1 MIAIVPSIR
10 LPRRKRNAFSLVE
23 LLTVMAI
30 IGVLTT
36 VSMTGFAS
44 LLSSNHLNEATSVV
58 QEQLELARQTAK
70 TLNRSVQLRF
80 YQDQNNTAAA
90 ASIDCMQIVVPAAN
104 SGTGTDQP
112 VEKPMLLPQGVIIAD
127 SSSDLVPTAFSSS
140 SPTFKSFNPLP
151 SANYTGCYMLTF
163 SPTGAVTATDNTGKS
178 VSPTPSGT
186 VYWVLSIVPQTQ
198 YRAKGSSVNV
208 GMLQNYA
215 TFYLNSVNGSYS
227 CARP

>member
-1 MIAIVPSIR
+1 MVLLTR
-10 LPRRKRNAFSLVE
+10 LAARKRQGFTLVE

-44 LLSSNHLNEATSVV
+44 LLSSNHVNEATSVV

-90 ASIDCMQIVVPAAN
+90 PSIDCMQIVVPAKN

-112 VEKPMLLPQGVIIAD
+112 VEKPTLLPQSVIIAD
-127 SSSDLVPTAFSSS
+127 SSSDLKPPPFSSS
-140 SPTFKSFNPLP
+140 SPIFAAFNPAP
-151 SANYTGCYMLTF
+151 SANYTGCYILTF
-163 SPTGAVTATDNTGKS
+163 SPTGAITVTDTTGTP

-186 VYWVLSIVPQTQ
+186 VYWQLSIVPD
-198 YRAKGSSVNV
+198 AV
-208 GMLQNYA
+208 
-215 TFYLNSVNGSYS
+215 S
-227 CARP
+227 CQGQ